1 MAGPTYDLGLEI
13 LDRQVLDSEG
23 VPCGNVDDI
32 ELSYDNGR
40 SKPPVVS
47 AILLS
52 PGAYGPR
59 LGIAGAVIA
68 ALWWRLHPASN
79 PKPIRIEWAKIA
91 KLDYAIH
98 LSVSRHDAG
107 LTRAEDWARDNII
120 TKIPGA

>member
-1 MAGPTYDLGLEI
+1 MAGRAYDLGLDI

-32 ELSYDNGR
+32 ELSYDRGR
-40 SKPPVVS
+40 SAPPAVT

-59 LGIAGAVIA
+59 LGRIGSVIA
-68 ALWWRLHPASN
+68 ALWRRLHPASD
-79 PKPIRIEWAKIA
+79 PKPLRVDWSKIT

-98 LSVSRHDAG
+98 LSVTRHEAG
-107 LTRAEDWARDNII
+107 LTRAEDWVRDNLIAR
-120 TKIPGA
+120 IPGA